1 MVNHQINHIIV
12 CMHTPRLA
20 IHENRK
26 KKSPLCVFTVLYTC
40 SWKFSPFFTPLLSWT
55 NVLSHK
61 FLSRVNDYIELK
73 PMAIFIA
80 QAKIYSVKYYKGSW
94 VGRNF
99 CPVKYLGCM
108 IFCLYSLLF
117 SFSRTLFLFSFI
129 TFTAWVALGGNL
141 AYLVVSWERE
151 RERERKS

>member
-1 MVNHQINHIIV
+1 MVNHQINHMIV

-26 KKSPLCVFTVLYTC
+26 KITIVCIYCIHVQC
-40 SWKFSPFFTPLLSWT
+40 SWKFLPFFTPLLSWT

-61 FLSRVNDYIELK
+61 FQSLLHEQK
-73 PMAIFIA
+73 F
-80 QAKIYSVKYYKGSW
+80 YSVKYYKGSW

-99 CPVKYLGCM
+99 CLVKYLGCTV
-108 IFCLYSLLF
+108 FYLCCFLS
-117 SFSRTLFLFSFI
+117 SRTLFLFSFI

-141 AYLVVSWERE
+141 AYLVVSWEIERE
-151 RERERKS
+151 RERERERENHNSHTLAT